1 MQDDKS
7 KFANLFTTSKTVV
20 INEDSQPL
28 FLIDILIEKPQ
39 TPEKVDQSKK
49 IFNFTQIK
57 RFNKKLNIFEF
68 SEVSIAV
75 SITQIKII
83 KLNLIE

>member
-7 KFANLFTTSKTVV
+7 KFINLFTTSKTVI

-28 FLIDILIEKPQ
+28 FLIDILIDKQHTAE
-39 TPEKVDQSKK
+39 TADQPKK

-68 SEVSIAV
+68 SEVSIV
-75 SITQIKII
+75 DYTNK
-83 KLNLIE
+83 N